1 MCGILMIFK
10 HKTIMNICLK
20 LVKLKVKYIRV
31 TFWTCGTDQ
40 NQTENESRKLLSL
53 QMESRV
59 IQIAKADS
67 VINGVYLVPTWI
79 PLSPSS

>member
-31 TFWTCGTDQ
+31 TFWICGTDQ
-40 NQTENESRKLLSL
+40 NQTEWK
-53 QMESRV
+53 Q
-59 IQIAKADS
+59 KAL
-67 VINGVYLVPTWI
+67 IFANGEQGYTN
-79 PLSPSS
+79 S